1 MTANHVSIG
10 ESSRPA
16 SSARPSQD
24 VHCALSKLV
33 WPHVGQMKSSI
44 RFSRIVDGT
53 QAGFGVG
60 PFLPRDRADQTHPTA
75 TAATLVASRWIS
87 WAASAIFTKLG
98 GTAFHHSEPVQAASR
113 GNRWPKSMGIVSVQH
128 PRWEQRMLSEVFV
141 ARPRSGKCGHGVGT
155 GQSADQPIGS

>member
-1 MTANHVSIG
+1 
-10 ESSRPA
+10 
-16 SSARPSQD
+16 

-44 RFSRIVDGT
+44 GFSRIVDGT

-87 WAASAIFTKLG
+87 WAASAIFTRLG
-98 GTAFHHSEPVQAASR
+98 VMSPAATR
-113 GNRWPKSMGIVSVQH
+113 RCGIVLLAALFG
-128 PRWEQRMLSEVFV
+128 LS
-141 ARPRSGKCGHGVGT
+141 
-155 GQSADQPIGS
+155 